1 MAVEHKPQQTLIHT
15 HTHTHTHTDRHRH
28 TYIRTSLSLVLSGL
42 DMRQPRGRRC
52 GRNRL
57 DPLELLVSA
66 RLGLAGA
73 GLLADPTAL
82 GLLARFGA
90 GGELQT

>member
-1 MAVEHKPQQTLIHT
+1 
-15 HTHTHTHTDRHRH
+15 
-28 TYIRTSLSLVLSGL
+28 
-42 DMRQPRGRRC
+42 MRQPRGRRC